1 MYKWLVV
8 KMAIKFN
15 IQQLSIW
22 ARADPS
28 KLNEERKLPPIPAK
42 IPLSFPKFPQWA
54 NSFGL
59 EGRGQNL

>member
-15 IQQLSIW
+15 IQQLTIW
-22 ARADPS
+22 ARADPRPS

-42 IPLSFPKFPQWA
+42 IPLSFPKI
-54 NSFGL
+54 STI
-59 EGRGQNL
+59 GQ